1 MTLPGRRGRH
11 AAAVAA
17 GVLAFALGARP
28 AAAAAVPAAPV
39 GLRPAQ
45 ALLVYNRDTGTVVFA
60 RNAGAELPIASL
72 SKLMTAYVTVERFHA
87 ATRFVE
93 RPYTP
98 QPDESVAGIPAG
110 DRLDLTDML
119 RGMLLPSGNDVA
131 NSLAVDVGQTT
142 GHFVALMNF
151 WSGLL
156 RLGRTHFTT
165 PVGLDTPGNYSTAVD
180 LARLT
185 DVLLRDPLVAKVV
198 KERAAR
204 LADGVVVHNTN
215 RVLAHHRWVVGVKT
229 GHTPEAGYCL
239 VGAAHRNGVN
249 IISVV
254 LGAPTAAA
262 SDVDTLALLRF
273 GLDRFR
279 RVPIARAGRTYATL
293 AVAGRRRTDR
303 LIATRSLALVVDRS
317 VTVRAALIVPRRLV
331 GPLPAGAA
339 VGAID
344 VSENGRR
351 VAVVR
356 LVTAA
361 AVPAPASAAQTP
373 ARLAPPA
380 SRRLAWIIV
389 GCGLTVFVAGCSLL
403 VMRRRVARSSLG

>member
-1 MTLPGRRGRH
+1 MTLTGRRGRLAATV
-11 AAAVAA
+11 AAAV
-17 GVLAFALGARP
+17 LAYALSARP
-28 AAAAAVPAAPV
+28 AAAAVPAAPV

-45 ALLVYNRDTGTVVFA
+45 ALLVYNRDTGAVVFA

-72 SKLMTAYVTVERFHA
+72 TKLMTAYVTVERLRPPA
-87 ATRFVE
+87 RLVE

-98 QPDESVAGIPAG
+98 QAGESLAGIPAG

-131 NSLAVDVGQTT
+131 YSLAVDVGQTT

-156 RLGRTHFTT
+156 GLGRTHFTT

-185 DVLLRDPLVAKVV
+185 DILLRDPLVAKIVN
-198 KERAAR
+198 ERVAR
-204 LADGVVVHNTN
+204 LGDGVVVHNTN
-215 RVLAHHRWVVGVKT
+215 RVLAHRRWVVGVKT
-229 GHTPEAGYCL
+229 GHTPDARYCL

-254 LGAPTAAA
+254 LGAPTVAATDA
-262 SDVDTLALLRF
+262 DTLALLRF

-293 AVAGRRRTDR
+293 AVVGRRRTDR
-303 LIATRSLALVVDRS
+303 LVATRSLAL
-317 VTVRAALIVPRRLV
+317 
-331 GPLPAGAA
+331 
-339 VGAID
+339 
-344 VSENGRR
+344 
-351 VAVVR
+351 
-356 LVTAA
+356 
-361 AVPAPASAAQTP
+361 
-373 ARLAPPA
+373 
-380 SRRLAWIIV
+380 
-389 GCGLTVFVAGCSLL
+389 VAGCSLL
-403 VMRRRVARSSLG
+403 VMRRRVARSSVG